1 MKAVGKTKR
10 GPGIEVFDIAEPEVG
25 PEDVLV
31 RVRASAICGTDL
43 HYYHWDGYAERHN
56 PGFPRVLGH
65 EFSGD
70 VVKVGDNV
78 KTLKVGDRVAGET
91 HIPCKVCYLCNTGR
105 MHICKNMKIFG
116 VDTLYGSFAPYT
128 VLPEITAVKI
138 PDSISYEEGALLEPF
153 GVALHAICEASIGPG
168 DVVVI
173 TGCGPIGLFAQQLA
187 KISGASMVI
196 STDTREYRLNLSKRI
211 GVDETINVL
220 NVDPVG
226 RVRELTDGKGADVVI
241 ELSGANVA
249 VRQALDMAA
258 LNGKVVFVG
267 TTQKPT
273 EIDTTNQILYKELK
287 VSGITGR
294 IMFDTWYRSIKL
306 VQNKIVDLTQVMTH
320 KFALDDA
327 SKAFELLDKGE
338 AGKVLFIP

>member
-1 MKAVGKTKR
+1 
-10 GPGIEVFDIAEPEVG
+10 
-25 PEDVLV
+25 
-31 RVRASAICGTDL
+31 
-43 HYYHWDGYAERHN
+43 
-56 PGFPRVLGH
+56 
-65 EFSGD
+65 
-70 VVKVGDNV
+70 
-78 KTLKVGDRVAGET
+78 
-91 HIPCKVCYLCNTGR
+91 
-105 MHICKNMKIFG
+105 
-116 VDTLYGSFAPYT
+116 
-128 VLPEITAVKI
+128 
-138 PDSISYEEGALLEPF
+138 
-153 GVALHAICEASIGPG
+153 
-168 DVVVI
+168 
-173 TGCGPIGLFAQQLA
+173 
-187 KISGASMVI
+187 
-196 STDTREYRLNLSKRI
+196 
-211 GVDETINVL
+211 
-220 NVDPVG
+220 VDPVS

-249 VRQALDMAA
+249 VKQALDMAA

-327 SKAFELLDKGE
+327 PKAFELLDKGE